1 VLHKRHSSKLN
12 SPNSGDLG
20 SKAEDAL
27 TAITAITLLVLY
39 VVLEQWVFRHQRVG
53 RGILLLAKD
62 SAASYPRLL
71 SALMPTR
78 FVVGV
83 WISYVLWIS
92 AAFFAWRA
100 WRWYG
105 AIGVVLYVFVFSVFI
120 DQVSPWPSY
129 NKLLRLIRKR
139 IESGAAGF
147 EAIPLVLYI
156 GQIER
161 QLAAGVHFEKATVG
175 VWFSRSNGATRSQ
188 EADGAG
194 ALK

>member
-1 VLHKRHSSKLN
+1 MTAV
-12 SPNSGDLG
+12 
-20 SKAEDAL
+20 
-27 TAITAITLLVLY
+27 TAIALLVLY
-39 VVLEQWVFRHQRVG
+39 AVLGQWVFRCQRVG
-53 RGILLLAKD
+53 RGILLLARD
-62 SAASYPRLL
+62 SAAGHPRLL

-92 AAFFAWRA
+92 AALFAWRA

-105 AIGVVLYVFVFSVFI
+105 VIGVVLYVFVFSVFI

-129 NKLLRLIRKR
+129 NKLLRLIRER

-161 QLAAGVHFEKATVG
+161 QLAAGVHFERATVG
-175 VWFSRSNGATRSQ
+175 VWFSRSNSATRNQ
-188 EADGAG
+188 EPDGAG